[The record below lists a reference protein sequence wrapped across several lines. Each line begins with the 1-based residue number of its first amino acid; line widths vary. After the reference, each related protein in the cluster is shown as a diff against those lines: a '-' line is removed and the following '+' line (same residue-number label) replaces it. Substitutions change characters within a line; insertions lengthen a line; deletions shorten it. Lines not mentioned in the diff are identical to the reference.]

1 MLFKELLSTLYLP
14 HNEIGSIANSE
25 TARYQVRD
33 FPVNI
38 NGLGSDHLLT
48 YLFFPPQEYCD
59 SENQP
64 SQRPA
69 FQHIYQVM
77 LVCMPKP
84 VHEHKFWTCPRPE
97 EFGEKRCP
105 WQEEVRQD

>member
-14 HNEIGSIANSE
+14 YNEIGSTANSE

-59 SENQP
+59 SETNLLNVLP
-64 SQRPA
+64 FNTS
-69 FQHIYQVM
+69 I
-77 LVCMPKP
+77 K
-84 VHEHKFWTCPRPE
+84 
-97 EFGEKRCP
+97 
-105 WQEEVRQD
+105 